1 MTLRAATTGHERCH
15 IRIVATL
22 FMRQS
27 SMGELKNCVAC
38 VALTRKS
45 FDSPHLSHCRFDSYC
60 NRCQSV
66 PTDKGWVALQTIER
80 DGPLARLRSW
90 FPDREFFMRSQ
101 GQVRF
106 IKISARLQMMAA
118 AIAVGVVLAWLVAMI
133 AMIVVQF
140 ASTSQRVTMLER
152 EARVT
157 SAETRI
163 SSYRKDIDHVAADLK
178 RRQAFIEQVVK
189 SELGALPAPDAAAP
203 RGTVTDSATET
214 ARTVTK
220 ISAMLPAAA
229 GLARIEQR
237 QLAFTEQLTR
247 LADSRS
253 ASAEAAIRRLGL
265 NPGLMLAKMNDR
277 SAQGG
282 PLLGA
287 AGDLDPRFQRLGLS
301 MARMGALED
310 GLAAVPHNLPASL
323 EYISSGFG
331 YRSDPFTG
339 AAAFHAGLDF
349 RGPIGAPI
357 FAAARGTISFA
368 GIRQGYG
375 NCIEISHGNGMLT
388 RYAHMSAFRAHVG
401 QVVAAGD
408 TIGAIGSTGRSTGAH
423 LHFEVRINDQPVNP
437 RPFLEAPARFG
448 LARIGQTQF
457 GAPAHVLPETSGRA
471 AVVRG

>member
-1 MTLRAATTGHERCH
+1 M
-15 IRIVATL
+15 
-22 FMRQS
+22 
-27 SMGELKNCVAC
+27 
-38 VALTRKS
+38 
-45 FDSPHLSHCRFDSYC
+45 
-60 NRCQSV
+60 
-66 PTDKGWVALQTIER
+66 
-80 DGPLARLRSW
+80 ARLRSW

-106 IKISARLQMMAA
+106 IRFSGRLQMTTA
-118 AIAVGVVLAWLVAMI
+118 AIVAAVAMAWLVAMI

-140 ASTSQRVTMLER
+140 TSTSQRIALLER
-152 EARVT
+152 EAKVT
-157 SAETRI
+157 SAETRV
-163 SSYRKDIDHVAADLK
+163 SSYRKDIDHVAADLQ
-178 RRQAFIEQVVK
+178 RRQAFIEQVVN
-189 SELGALPAPDAAAP
+189 SELGTLPAADAAEP
-203 RGTVTDSATET
+203 HSTVSDSSTET
-214 ARTVTK
+214 AKTVSR
-220 ISAMLPAAA
+220 ISAMLPSAA

-247 LADSRS
+247 LADTRA

-265 NPGLMLAKMNDR
+265 NPGLMLARMNDR

-287 AGDLDPRFQRLGLS
+287 ASDLDPRFQRLGLS
-301 MARMGALED
+301 LARMGALED

-357 FAAARGTISFA
+357 YAAAKGTVSFA

-375 NCIEISHGNGMLT
+375 NCIEITHGNGLLT
-388 RYAHMSAFRAHVG
+388 RYAHMSAFRAHIG
-401 QVVAAGD
+401 EVVAAGD
-408 TIGAIGSTGRSTGAH
+408 TIGAIGSTGRSTGPH

-437 RPFLEAPARFG
+437 RPFLEAPTRFG
-448 LARIGQTQF
+448 AKSDVF
-457 GAPAHVLPETSGRA
+457 PETRGRNA
-471 AVVRG
+471 ATRG